1 MKKMDARSENG
12 SILVVDVNSKSTKTV
27 LFKRKGDGFEVT
39 GIGEAPTTV
48 EAPELDVTT
57 GVLNAIRMI
66 EEKTGE
72 TLVRSGR
79 PVSSVPLICSSS
91 ASGGLHMVVAGLIK
105 RISAESA
112 QRAALGAGA
121 LLMDQ
126 FAVDDDRPPY
136 AKVSTLRSLKPDILL
151 LAGGTDGG
159 AINQVL
165 EMARII
171 KDSDVKPRFGAEY
184 QLPLIYAGNVEIRDG
199 VTEIL
204 DEDAYATK
212 VVENVR
218 PVIDR
223 ENLGPAREGIY
234 DAYME
239 HVIVHS
245 PGYSRLREWT
255 RERIIP
261 SQATVGKM
269 IYAYAQRR
277 GVNLLAV
284 DVGGETTDVYSVYNN
299 IFNRSLN
306 AGVGLTYGI
315 SNVVKEAGVAKVQRW
330 LPPTMDER
338 SLRNNVGNMLVHQ
351 PSSYTRDQE
360 MIQAAVA
367 REAIRLGVEQHRE
380 IASRLKGVQLNRN
393 LSDLFNQAL
402 EPTYIDMMRTHVV
415 IGKGDVFREQG
426 YEQSAMILL
435 DSLQPE
441 GFTELYVDDSSLMAH
456 LGSLLDRDR
465 DAAVDLFVSR
475 CVKYL
480 GTCVAPR
487 GSLREGD
494 EAVKLGLSDQAGEKV
509 QHTVRFGEIK
519 VLPLREDA
527 SVELTVQPLKLD
539 VGAGRGKPVTRMV
552 TGGVLG
558 VIIDARG
565 RPLRHPNR
573 QMALISV
580 EPQLASAAEGL

>member
-1 MKKMDARSENG
+1 M
-12 SILVVDVNSKSTKTV
+12 VDVNSKATKAV
-27 LFKRKGDGFEVT
+27 LFKRKGDGFEVA
-39 GIGEAPTTV
+39 GVGEAPTTV

-57 GVLNAIRMI
+57 GVLNAIKAV

-72 TLVRSGR
+72 TLLRSGK
-79 PVSSVPLICSSS
+79 PVPSVPLICSSS
-91 ASGGLHMVVAGLIK
+91 ASGGLHMVIAGLIK

-126 FAVDDDRPPY
+126 FAVDDDKPPY
-136 AKVSTLRSLKPDILL
+136 VKISALRSLKPDILL

-159 AINQVL
+159 AVDQVL
-165 EMARII
+165 EMAKTI
-171 KDSDVKPRFGAEY
+171 KDSDVKPRFGSEY
-184 QLPLIYAGNVEIRDG
+184 QLPLIYAGNVEIREG
-199 VTEIL
+199 VTGIL

-239 HVIVHS
+239 HVIIHS
-245 PGYSRLREWT
+245 PGYGKLSKWT
-255 RERIIP
+255 SERIIP
-261 SQATVGKM
+261 SQATVGKI

-315 SNVVKEAGVAKVQRW
+315 SNVVKEAGVANVQRW

-338 SLRNNVGNMLVHQ
+338 SLRNTVGNMMVHQ
-351 PSSYTRDQE
+351 PSSYTKEQE

-402 EPTYIDMMRTHVV
+402 EPTYIDMMKTHVV

-441 GFTELYVDDSSLMAH
+441 GFTELYLDDSSLMAH
-456 LGSLLDRDR
+456 LGSLHDLNR

-475 CVKYL
+475 CIKCL
-480 GTCVAPR
+480 GTCIAPR
-487 GSLREGD
+487 GSLREGE
-494 EAVKLGLSDQAGEKV
+494 EALKLVLSEQHGEKA

-519 VLPLREDA
+519 ILPLREDA

-539 VGAGRGKPVTRMV
+539 VGAGRGKPVTRKV
-552 TGGVLG
+552 AGGAMG
-558 VIIDARG
+558 VIVDARG
-565 RPLRHPNR
+565 RPLKYPNSPLT
-573 QMALISV
+573 LISV
-580 EPQLASAAEGL
+580 EPQLVSAAEGQ